1 MSMITLNV
9 VKDSITGSYGGTHFG
24 VSYDEKVYKEMQKL
38 QKKAEKATTMDAMK
52 KIMEKFAPLTIED
65 FKATIEGASEYL
77 HYNPKTQA
85 TFLKYNKVVS
95 NVPMPVGF
103 VDRLNESIEKK
114 IDILPM
120 IKFWI
125 RTLRNPKLTPDKL
138 GRIVDYI
145 NATYVDTEYLNQL
158 MDDEG
163 LSYEVAEERATRIQ
177 VPITNEGLL
186 QTYKVSRE
194 KRTKFDAV
202 TGDKVDRYKA
212 TFDEET
218 GLKSYEEPEFAEDR
232 TFEPAVQGTSGDEFS
247 CGGKEGHIIKVG
259 EVHALAH
266 WDMVNCND
274 NQSCVRGLHVG
285 NLDYIRGYQ
294 NDNTVTHNVFVDPM
308 LIGAVPGGHDGAI
321 RCKEYMVYDTFAG
334 VTKSLYRSSEYAG
347 KTDLQW
353 NAMLAEA
360 VEKNAAFV
368 KAAKED
374 VEEVNEQIGAL
385 SI

>member
-1 MSMITLNV
+1 MITLNV

-24 VSYDEKVYKEMQKL
+24 VSFDEKVYKEMQKL
-38 QKKAEKATTMDAMK
+38 QKKAEKATTMDALK

-77 HYNPKTQA
+77 HYNPKTQQ
-85 TFLKYNKVVS
+85 TFLMYNKVVS
-95 NVPMPVGF
+95 NVPMPAGF
-103 VDRLNESIEKK
+103 VDRLNESIEKD

-125 RTLRNPKLTPDKL
+125 RVLRNPKLTPDKL

-145 NATYVDTEYLNQL
+145 NSTYVDNKYAEEL
-158 MDDEG
+158 MDEQG
-163 LSYEVAEERATRIQ
+163 LSYEVAVERATRIQ
-177 VPITNEGLL
+177 VPITQEGLL

-194 KRTKFDAV
+194 KLTKFDKDS
-202 TGDKVDRYKA
+202 GDKVDRYKA

-232 TFEPAVQGTSGDEFS
+232 TFEPAVQGTSGDTFS
-247 CGGKEGHIIKVG
+247 CAGKEGHIIKVG
-259 EVHALAH
+259 QIHALAS

-274 NQSCVRGLHVG
+274 NQSCVKGLHVG

-294 NDNTVTHNVFVDPM
+294 NNNTVTHNVFVDPM

-334 VTKSLYRSSEYAG
+334 VTKSMYRSSEYAS

-353 NAMLAEA
+353 ADMLTKA
-360 VEKNAAFV
+360 VEKNNAFV
-368 KAAKED
+368 KATQED
-374 VEEVNEQIGAL
+374 VDSVNKQIGAL

>member
-24 VSYDEKVYKEMQKL
+24 VGFDEKVYKEMQKL
-38 QKKAEKATTMDAMK
+38 QKKAEKATTIDAMK
-52 KIMEKFAPLTIED
+52 KIMEKFAPLTVED
-65 FKATIEGASEYL
+65 FKATIEGASKYL
-77 HYNPKTQA
+77 HYNPKTQD
-85 TFLKYNKVVS
+85 TFLKYNGVVS
-95 NVPMPVGF
+95 NVSMPKGF
-103 VDRLNESIEKK
+103 VDRLNESIEKD
-114 IDILPM
+114 IDVLPM

-125 RTLRNPKLTPDKL
+125 RTLRNPKLTPSKL
-138 GRIVDYI
+138 EKIVDYI
-145 NATYVDTEYLNQL
+145 NATYVDMEYANTL
-158 MDDEG
+158 MDDQG

-194 KRTKFDAV
+194 KRTKFDKES
-202 TGDKVDRYKA
+202 GEQVDRYKA

-218 GLKSYEEPEFAEDR
+218 GLKSYAEPEFAEDR
-232 TFEPAVQGTSGDEFS
+232 TFEPAVQGTCGDEFS

-259 EVHALAH
+259 EVHALAD
-266 WDMVNCND
+266 WSMVNCDD
-274 NQSCVRGLHVG
+274 NRSCLKGLHVG

-308 LIGAVPGGHDGAI
+308 FIGAVPGGNDGAI

-334 VTKSLYRSSEYAG
+334 VTKSLYRSSEYAS
-347 KTDLQW
+347 KTEVQW
-353 NAMLAEA
+353 GEMLAAA
-360 VEKNAAFV
+360 VEKNTAFV
-368 KAAKED
+368 KATKESVD
-374 VEEVNEQIGAL
+374 SVNEQIGAL